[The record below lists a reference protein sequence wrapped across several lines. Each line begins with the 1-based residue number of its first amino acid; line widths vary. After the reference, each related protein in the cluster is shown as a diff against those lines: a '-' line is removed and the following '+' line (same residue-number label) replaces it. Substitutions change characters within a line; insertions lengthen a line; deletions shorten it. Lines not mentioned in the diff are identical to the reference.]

1 MHLEWLRLKDFR
13 NISEAHLTFS
23 PGLNRIVGANGQGK
37 SNLLEAVAL
46 LANGRSYRKASAA
59 VMRRWDQPW
68 FRVHGVARAGGMRRT
83 LDVIGES
90 GRQVFRLDDK
100 PVESVSGME
109 RILVA
114 VVVTPESALLAR
126 GAPVE
131 RRAFLDWVI
140 FSADRRHGVESR
152 EYQIAAR
159 ARQQVLRGAGDP
171 RELEA
176 WEAQLARLGARI
188 GQRRQWAMGHLARGL
203 PDHLE
208 QLGLDPDVCVVA
220 LVGESAD
227 TCAREGEVERV
238 EAVLRE
244 AFMRARAR
252 DRETGQ
258 TGVGPQRDDLE
269 LRLSGHLVARYG
281 SRGQQQRFA
290 LALKLAEAGWLE
302 EIIGEAPL
310 MVLDDPAA
318 ELDPEGA
325 RALMRVLFGRGR
337 QVFVA
342 APVED
347 DGGWSGGVGDAVV
360 EAVGFSVTEGVFT
373 KVV

>member
-1 MHLEWLRLKDFR
+1 MHLESLRLKDFR

-23 PGLNRIVGANGQGK
+23 PGLNRIIGANGQGK

-59 VMRRWDQPW
+59 VMRRWDRPW
-68 FRVHGVARAGGMRRT
+68 FRVSGAARAGGMRRA

-109 RILVA
+109 RVLVA
-114 VVVTPESALLAR
+114 VVITPESALLAR

-159 ARQQVLRGAGDP
+159 ARQQVLRGAGDL
-171 RELEA
+171 RELDA
-176 WEAQLARLGARI
+176 WEAQLARLGACI
-188 GQRRQWAMGHLARGL
+188 GQRRQWAMGHLARWL

-208 QLGLDPDVCVVA
+208 QLGLDPGLCAVA
-220 LVGESAD
+220 LVGESAEV
-227 TCAREGEVERV
+227 CVREGEVERV
-238 EAVLRE
+238 EAALRE
-244 AFMRARAR
+244 SFMRARAR
-252 DRETGQ
+252 DRDTGQ
-258 TGVGPQRDDLE
+258 TGAGPQRDDLE

-290 LALKLAEAGWLE
+290 LALKLAEADWLE
-302 EIIGEAPL
+302 EMIGEAPL

-342 APVED
+342 APVM
-347 DGGWSGGVGDAVV
+347 DGLWWPGGREDAVAV
-360 EAVGFSVTEGVFT
+360 EFSVTAGVVT
-373 KVV
+373 KLV

>member
-1 MHLEWLRLKDFR
+1 MHLEWLRLKNFR
-13 NISEAHLTFS
+13 NITEAHLTFS
-23 PGLNRIVGANGQGK
+23 PGLNRIIGANGQGK

-59 VMRRWDQPW
+59 VMRRWEQPW
-68 FRVHGVARAGGMRRT
+68 FRVNGVALGGGLRRA
-83 LDVIGES
+83 LDVIGET
-90 GRQVFRLDDK
+90 GRQVFRVDDK

-109 RILVA
+109 RVLVA

-152 EYQIAAR
+152 EYQLAIR
-159 ARQQVLRGAGDP
+159 ARQMVLRGLGDL
-171 RELEA
+171 RELDA

-188 GQRRQWAMGHLARGL
+188 GQRRQWAMRHLQRVL
-203 PDHLE
+203 PDHFE
-208 QLGLDPDVCVVA
+208 HLGLDPDLCDVA
-220 LVGESAD
+220 LVGESAEI
-227 TCAREGEVERV
+227 CARVGETGLVED
-238 EAVLRE
+238 ALRE
-244 AFMRARAR
+244 AFVRVRAR

-258 TGVGPQRDDLE
+258 TGAGPQRDDLE

-302 EIIGEAPL
+302 EILGEAPL

-318 ELDPEGA
+318 ELDPEGVK
-325 RALMRVLFGRGR
+325 ALMRVLVVPGR

-342 APVED
+342 EPG
-347 DGGWSGGVGDAVV
+347 DGGGNGGGDQI
-360 EAVGFSVTEGVFT
+360 AVGYSVTAGVFT
-373 KVV
+373 KFV